1 MTTTSDIE
9 LLTSPEVR
17 DAIERNIERDPAT
30 IALDRSV
37 PHASAV
43 ATAVKYLQRSRR
55 KLPRLYAVRG
65 IIPPRAFEQSS
76 SEESAERKP
85 ITGDSLLE
93 LTCGLGIDAIAFAS
107 RFRRVVTIE
116 RDEQLARIVRYN
128 LSLLGIDNVE
138 VITSTAEEYVAS
150 CKEHFDWV
158 YADPDRRSSDG
169 RKMVC
174 MEDCSPDMLQ
184 LMPRLR
190 QIASRVAIK
199 LSPLF
204 DCNEAL
210 RLLAPAE
217 VEIVSIGGECKE
229 VNIYTEAENNIL
241 RIAPIGMGEWCFSEA
256 DMHCTPSDESF
267 AQEEY
272 RYLLIPDVAL
282 QKGRVAI
289 AALKP
294 YASIWSNNGYAFAR
308 ELPTEKLPC
317 RIYEIE
323 SIEPYRP
330 KELKRRWRGC
340 GVEIMKRD
348 CNLSVDAVRKAIGAK
363 AGSEAILA
371 ITTIG
376 GNTWVITLK

>member
-1 MTTTSDIE
+1 
-9 LLTSPEVR
+9 
-17 DAIERNIERDPAT
+17 
-30 IALDRSV
+30 
-37 PHASAV
+37 
-43 ATAVKYLQRSRR
+43 
-55 KLPRLYAVRG
+55 
-65 IIPPRAFEQSS
+65 
-76 SEESAERKP
+76 
-85 ITGDSLLE
+85 
-93 LTCGLGIDAIAFAS
+93 
-107 RFRRVVTIE
+107 
-116 RDEQLARIVRYN
+116 
-128 LSLLGIDNVE
+128 
-138 VITSTAEEYVAS
+138 
-150 CKEHFDWV
+150 
-158 YADPDRRSSDG
+158 
-169 RKMVC
+169 
-174 MEDCSPDMLQ
+174 
-184 LMPRLR
+184 
-190 QIASRVAIK
+190 
-199 LSPLF
+199 
-204 DCNEAL
+204 
-210 RLLAPAE
+210 
-217 VEIVSIGGECKE
+217 
-229 VNIYTEAENNIL
+229 
-241 RIAPIGMGEWCFSEA
+241 MGEWCFSEV

-289 AALKP
+289 AALKH

-330 KELKRRWRGC
+330 KELKRHWRGC